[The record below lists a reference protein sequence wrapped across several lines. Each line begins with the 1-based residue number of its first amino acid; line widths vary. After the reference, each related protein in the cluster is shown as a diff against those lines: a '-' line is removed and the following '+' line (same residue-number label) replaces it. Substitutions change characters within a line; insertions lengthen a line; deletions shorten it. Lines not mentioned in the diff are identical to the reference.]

1 MKLLVTGGCGFIG
14 SNFIRHQ
21 LLNGSRHEIVNL
33 DKLTYCG
40 NPENLRELGEHP
52 NYSFVRG
59 DIADSTT
66 VQRVLRR
73 GFDAIINFA
82 AETHVDRSIQDAAP
96 FLRSN
101 ILGVHSLLEGA
112 RRQRVPLFIQ
122 ISTDEVYG
130 SAPGKVSYREDAP
143 LAPGSPYSASKCAA
157 DHLVHAYENT
167 YGIAAIVLR
176 CTNNYGPFQ
185 FPEKFIPLAIANA
198 LEDKPIPV
206 YGDGKQDRDWLFVDD
221 YCQAIAMVLE
231 NGDAGEI
238 YNVASG
244 VQRTN
249 LEVLEAILRLLGKD
263 ESLIRF
269 VQDRPGH
276 DRRYCI
282 DNRKIRRAL
291 GWKPATDFDS
301 GIQKTIA
308 WHLENEKWVEGVRSG
323 AYREYYDLHYGT
335 RQGPLREAA

>member
-1 MKLLVTGGCGFIG
+1 MKILVTGGCGFIG
-14 SNFIRHQ
+14 SNFIRQQ

-40 NPENLRELGEHP
+40 NPENLREVDEHP
-52 NYSFVRG
+52 NYSFVHG
-59 DIADSTT
+59 DIADVAT

-112 RRQRVPLFIQ
+112 RRHRVPLFIQ

-130 SAPGKVSYREDAP
+130 SAPGKMSYKEDAA

-167 YGIAAIVLR
+167 YGLAAIILR
-176 CTNNYGPFQ
+176 CTNNYGPYQ

-206 YGDGKQDRDWLFVDD
+206 YGDGKQERDWLFVED
-221 YCQAIAMVLE
+221 YCAALSMVLE
-231 NGDAGEI
+231 RGNTGEI

-249 LEVLEAILRLLGKD
+249 LEALRSILRHLGKSD
-263 ESLIRF
+263 SLIQF

-282 DNRKIRRAL
+282 DNRKIKGEL
-291 GWKPATDFDS
+291 GWKPAISFES
-301 GIQKTIA
+301 GIEKTIA
-308 WHLENEKWVEGVRSG
+308 WYLQNDEWVDDVRSG
-323 AYREYYDLHYGT
+323 AYREYYDLHYGSE
-335 RQGPLREAA
+335 RGPLREAA